1 VRAIRRRLSPE
12 RALVL
17 ATASLTVLVF
27 ALPPGGRSDDTAPA
41 DTSPATATA
50 GSAAVRHFEYVFPD
64 GAIDVYDI
72 DNGNRLFQHI
82 AMPQI
87 SGVRGVIM
95 SPVTGALYVAYG
107 GQGGDT
113 GSGSMVALDLR
124 TLKVIWSQDYH
135 TGVDSIAIT
144 RDGRTIY
151 LPAGEASHSGVWQIV
166 DAATGEVKGAIHAG
180 AGAHNTVLSLDGKH
194 VYLAGVD
201 RPFLAVAS
209 TTTNTVQKRIGPL
222 RTGGRPFTINGAQT
236 LAFTTAENLLGFQV
250 SSIETGTVLYTVRVP
265 GFSWDPHTWSGSP
278 SHGIALSPDERRLYV
293 VDSPNGYVHVF
304 DVSRLPAS
312 RPRHLADI
320 KLRHPPL
327 NSSTWLQPSRDG
339 RYLYVGRS
347 GDVIDTIKRAVVAR
361 LPSLE
366 TTGDCLEIDWSN
378 GRPIGTTSRYGLGYV
393 RPRR

>member
-1 VRAIRRRLSPE
+1 VVRGPLTMASIIA
-12 RALVL
+12 ALAV
-17 ATASLTVLVF
+17 
-27 ALPPGGRSDDTAPA
+27 ALPAGGRV
-41 DTSPATATA
+41 DTSTDPSPAGATA
-50 GSAAVRHFEYVFPD
+50 GSTAVRHFEYVFPD
-64 GAIDVYDI
+64 GAIDIYDV
-72 DNGNRLFQHI
+72 DHGNQLLQRV

-95 SPVTGALYVAYG
+95 SPVTGTLYVAYG

-113 GSGSMVALDLR
+113 GSGSMVAFDLLS
-124 TLKVIWSQDYH
+124 LKMIWRQDYD

-144 RDGRTIY
+144 PTGLTIY
-151 LPAGEASHSGVWQIV
+151 LPVGEASHSGVWQLV
-166 DAATGEVKGAIHAG
+166 NARTGEVTGAIHAG
-180 AGAHNTVLSLDGKH
+180 EGAHNTVMSLDGKH

-201 RPFLAVAS
+201 QPFLAVAS
-209 TTTNTVQKRIGPL
+209 TTTNKVEKRIGPL

-250 SSIETGTVLYTVRVP
+250 SSIETGKVLYTVRVP

-293 VDSPNGYVHVF
+293 VDSPSGYVHVF

-320 KLRHPPL
+320 KLHHPPL
-327 NSSTWLQPSRDG
+327 NSSSWLQPSRNG

-347 GDVIDTIKRAVVAR
+347 GDVIDTTKRAVVAF
-361 LPSLE
+361 LPPLQ

-378 GRPIGTTSRYGLGYV
+378 GRPIGTTTRYGLGYV

>member
-1 VRAIRRRLSPE
+1 VPVR
-12 RALVL
+12 
-17 ATASLTVLVF
+17 
-27 ALPPGGRSDDTAPA
+27 GRSSDSRFG

-50 GSAAVRHFEYVFPD
+50 GSAEVRHFEYVFPD

-72 DNGNRLFQHI
+72 DHGNRLLQHV
-82 AMPQI
+82 AMPEI

-95 SPVTGALYVAYG
+95 SSVTGTLYVAYG

-113 GSGSMVALDLR
+113 GTGSMVALDLR
-124 TLKVIWSQDYH
+124 SLKVIWRQDYD

-144 RDGRTIY
+144 SDGRTIY
-151 LPAGEASHSGVWQIV
+151 MPVGEASHSGVWRIV
-166 DAATGEVKGAIHAG
+166 DAATGEVTGAIHAG
-180 AGAHNTVLSLDGKH
+180 AGAHNTVMSLDGKH

-209 TTTNTVQKRIGPL
+209 TTTNKVQKRIGPL

-236 LAFTTAENLLGFQV
+236 LAFTTAENLLGFRV
-250 SSIETGTVLYTVRVP
+250 SSIETGRVLYTVRVP
-265 GFSWDPHTWSGSP
+265 RFSWDPHTWSGSP

-304 DVSRLPAS
+304 DVSRVPAS

-327 NSSTWLQPSRDG
+327 NSSSWLQPSRDG

-347 GDVIDTIKRAVVAR
+347 GDVIDTAKRAVVGF
-361 LPSLE
+361 LPSLQ
-366 TTGDCLEIDWSN
+366 TTGDYLEIDWSD
-378 GRPIGTTSRYGLGYV
+378 GRAVGTTSRYGLGYV
-393 RPRR
+393 LPRR